1 MIKQK
6 KEKQKKA
13 EEMKTSEIIDEV
25 YESYDDD
32 DRFIELEKELESR
45 PPFDYMKEEREEMEG
60 KIESLEKQ
68 IYELQKHSHVDG
80 KVVTD
85 II

>member
-1 MIKQK
+1 MVK

-13 EEMKTSEIIDEV
+13 EDMKTSEIMNEI

-32 DRFIELEKELESR
+32 DRFTELEKELESR

-68 IYELQKHSHVDG
+68 IYELQKWESCY
-80 KVVTD
+80 
-85 II
+85 